1 MEVGGPAKEEDE
13 RRKLKDG
20 SWRSDDGDCLIGA
33 IEANQLGEPFFRTDE
48 SFSKSSQVA
57 PLSSMEFLF
66 SAVLRTTTIYS
77 LISSTLEI
85 SEVARTGSIF
95 QACSE
100 IILNSKEWDTSTWD
114 HERTPHR

>member
-33 IEANQLGEPFFRTDE
+33 IEANQLGEPFFFPTDE

-66 SAVLRTTTIYS
+66 SAVL
-77 LISSTLEI
+77 LLST
-85 SEVARTGSIF
+85 
-95 QACSE
+95 
-100 IILNSKEWDTSTWD
+100 
-114 HERTPHR
+114 P